1 MGRRAPYEPWRLK
14 AKGSDDHEQALAL
27 HVAAALGDELD
38 TARFRL
44 LSEEKELFHDVDR
57 LSAEGEFRL
66 AVTPPLAAVTVVLA
80 VSESLLWLGALLP
93 LYLLV
98 LLGIAR
104 QEQSGDRIVYAIRA
118 GKVRTPL
125 LEQLEAEAKGEVE
138 HEGREVTATENATRG
153 PPAPDCPRGGRARD
167 DG

>member
-44 LSEEKELFHDVDR
+44 LSEEKDLFHEVDR

-66 AVTPPLAAVTVVLA
+66 AVTPSLAAVTAALA
-80 VSESLLWLGALLP
+80 ASESLLWLAGSYRSMCSCCWAL
-93 LYLLV
+93 
-98 LLGIAR
+98 
-104 QEQSGDRIVYAIRA
+104 
-118 GKVRTPL
+118 
-125 LEQLEAEAKGEVE
+125 
-138 HEGREVTATENATRG
+138 
-153 PPAPDCPRGGRARD
+153 RARNRVAIESSTP
-167 DG
+167 